1 MLNRERLKHSSWF
14 AHGQFFFE
22 YWWDQFHQD
31 RSFWK
36 IKEKNSVMVNLFK
49 SSKWSKIVNWKVTRT
64 KDWIPNPA
72 IWSMTWVGNLIISFL
87 IDWVIFC
94 IQKINLIV
102 KKIESLSSMFL
113 KIHRINLLMVD
124 LFLRLNW
131 LIHLRLRS
139 IFSIDWWEW
148 FDHGQSF

>member
-72 IWSMTWVGNLIISFL
+72 IWYTTWVGNLIISFL
-87 IDWVIFC
+87 IDWVVFC

-113 KIHRINLLMVD
+113 KIHRINLLMVFFKD
-124 LFLRLNW
+124 W
-131 LIHLRLRS
+131 
-139 IFSIDWWEW
+139 IDW
-148 FDHGQSF
+148 FT